1 MNGAELGRGSVTRQ
15 QSVLPGGVAV
25 AKVVVDTDPGTD
37 DALALIMALNSPEL
51 DIQGLTTVGGNAR
64 LADTT
69 RNTLALMSYLGRPDM
84 PVARGASRPIKGSFQ
99 YAYHF
104 HGPGGLTVSLP
115 KAIAGPGPLR
125 AADYL
130 IGIGRSVPSDL
141 LLVALGP
148 LTNVARALQREPR
161 LAGWVREIVVM
172 GGAVEVAGNVTPYA
186 EFNIYNDPHAANV
199 VFGSGVPVTLV
210 GLDVCREVAFE
221 RGERAWLDGKSSGGR
236 LASRILTGWFDAHP
250 GQHEYHL
257 CDPLAMAAA
266 IEPALLETEAATVVV
281 ETEDSGRYG
290 QTRADYGG
298 GSVKVARRVDVERA
312 RALILERLETG

>member
-1 MNGAELGRGSVTRQ
+1 M
-15 QSVLPGGVAV
+15 

-69 RNTLALMSYLGRPDM
+69 RNTLALMSYLGRPHM
-84 PVARGASRPIKGSFQ
+84 PVARGASRPMKGRFQ
-99 YAYHF
+99 YGYYY

-115 KAIAGPGPLR
+115 KAKAGPGPLR

-130 IGIGRSVPSDL
+130 ISIGYSFPSDL

-161 LAGWVREIVVM
+161 LAGWIREIVVM

-186 EFNIYNDPHAANV
+186 EFNTYNDPHAANV

-210 GLDVCREVAFE
+210 GLDVCRQVAFE
-221 RGERAWLDGKSSGGR
+221 RGERAWMDGDSLGKR
-236 LASRILTGWFDAHP
+236 LASRILAGWFDLHP
-250 GQHEYHL
+250 DQHEYSL

-266 IEPALLETEAATVVV
+266 VEPSLLETEAATVVV
-281 ETEDSGRYG
+281 ETDDSRHYG
-290 QTRADYGG
+290 QTRAEYGG
-298 GSVKVARRVDVERA
+298 GPVKVARRVDVERA
-312 RALILERLETG
+312 RALILDRLQTG

>member
-1 MNGAELGRGSVTRQ
+1 
-15 QSVLPGGVAV
+15 V

-37 DALALIMALNSPEL
+37 DALALIMALSSPEL
-51 DIQGLTTVGGNAR
+51 DVQGLTTVGGNAR

-69 RNTLALMSYLGRPDM
+69 RNTLALMSYLGRPDT
-84 PVARGASRPIKGSFQ
+84 PVARGASRPMKGSFH
-99 YAYHF
+99 YGYYY

-115 KAIAGPGPLR
+115 KAKAGPSRLR

-130 IGIGRSVPSDL
+130 ISIGHSFRSEL

-161 LAGWVREIVVM
+161 LAAWVREIVVM

-186 EFNIYNDPHAANV
+186 EFNIYNDPHAANI

-210 GLDVCREVAFE
+210 GLDVCLQVAFE
-221 RGERAWLDGKSSGGR
+221 RDERAWLDGNSVGER
-236 LASRILTGWFDAHP
+236 LAARILNGWFNAHP
-250 GQHEYHL
+250 DQHRFSL

-266 IEPALLETEAATVVV
+266 IEPDLLETEAATVVV
-281 ETEDSGRYG
+281 ETEDTTRYG
-290 QTRADYGG
+290 QTRAQYGG
-298 GSVKVARRVDVERA
+298 GPVKVARRVDVERA
-312 RALILERLETG
+312 RALILERIGTG